1 MSKISD
7 ELRDYGRRLVSNAS
21 PFNCTF
27 GDIRAYQDEL
37 ADRIDA
43 ETVELPKDKDGVPI
57 HVGDT
62 VYGEDGRAWHVE
74 GISLGRWAKWVE
86 GHVVHAMGDSGQWRD
101 LMPEW
106 LTHERPDS
114 FERIADELEAWC
126 DRADVDGDACEEP
139 RELARRI
146 RKLAEREAS
155 DE

>member
-1 MSKISD
+1 MAGRRTAMSKISD
-7 ELRDYGRRLVSNAS
+7 E
-21 PFNCTF
+21 
-27 GDIRAYQDEL
+27 IREWCKWCDEHSAACDSLCKL
-37 ADRIDA
+37 ADRIDS
-43 ETVELPKDKDGVPI
+43 EMVELPKDADGVPI

-62 VYGEDGRAWHVE
+62 VYDEDGRAWHVE

-114 FERIADELEAWC
+114 LERIATELEAWC
-126 DRADVDGDACEEP
+126 DGADVDRDACDVP
-139 RELARRI
+139 RAIVGRI
-146 RKLAEREAS
+146 RRLAAKG

>member
-1 MSKISD
+1 MSSISD
-7 ELRDYGRRLVSNAS
+7 ELRNYGRRLVSNAS

-43 ETVELPKDKDGVPI
+43 ETVELPRDRDGVPI

-106 LTHERPDS
+106 LTH
-114 FERIADELEAWC
+114 
-126 DRADVDGDACEEP
+126 
-139 RELARRI
+139 
-146 RKLAEREAS
+146 
-155 DE
+155 